1 MCKWLKSILNTLA
14 TRLCSGN
21 AESRER
27 VLGKALEVDVSYSDP
42 ADQPFFGTCNREIH
56 KVVAI
61 SDHIAMPHEE
71 ATTN

>member
-1 MCKWLKSILNTLA
+1 LA

-21 AESRER
+21 TESRQR

-42 ADQPFFGTCNREIH
+42 ADQPSFGTCNREIH

>member
-1 MCKWLKSILNTLA
+1 MTVTNKFVCK
-14 TRLCSGN
+14 
-21 AESRER
+21 
-27 VLGKALEVDVSYSDP
+27 
-42 ADQPFFGTCNREIH
+42 TCNREIH